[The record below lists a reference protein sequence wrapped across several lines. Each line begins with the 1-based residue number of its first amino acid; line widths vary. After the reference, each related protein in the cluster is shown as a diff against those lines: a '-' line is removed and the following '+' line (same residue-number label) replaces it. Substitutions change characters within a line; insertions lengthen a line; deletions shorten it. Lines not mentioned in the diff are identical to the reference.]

1 MSKTTV
7 PHIQVLG
14 SEIKLNGCSNRGQTE
29 KISDSNDYSTA
40 PELPFQASAMTATAA
55 ISISISPLTRHSVA
69 VATFNPLR
77 SSVSVSLPAAFRL
90 NSLRSS
96 VSLRNPSFRV
106 LATSMSIHA
115 PEQTSPTSFLDRRES
130 GVLHFVKYHG
140 LGNDFILVD
149 NRDSTEPR
157 ITPEQAKKLCDRNF
171 GIGADGVIFAMP
183 GTNGTDYTMRIFNS
197 DGSEPE
203 MCGNGV
209 RCFAR
214 FIAELENL
222 EGNHSF
228 KVHTGAGLIV
238 PEIQDDGKVRVD
250 MGEPV
255 LKAADVPTGLQAN
268 KQEAAV
274 ESELDVD
281 GVTWNVTC
289 VSMGNPHCVT
299 FGTKENKNLQV
310 DELNLAEIGPKF
322 EKHIM
327 FPARTNTEF
336 VQVHSSSHLKM
347 RVWERGAG
355 ATLACGTGACATV
368 VAAVL
373 AGRAGR
379 RCTVDLPGGPL
390 DIEWSAEDNHVYM
403 TGPAELK
410 DGKQRQRRQMS
421 ISITPDQFRKVGLG
435 VVPSPIPFLTPRPE
449 RRRPDSRG
457 SDWSSVRQDRD
468 KEVNVQ
474 VLVRCRPLSDEEQR
488 ANVPRAIS
496 CNEQR
501 REVTVLQSVAN
512 KQVDRAFTFD
522 KVFGPK
528 AQQRAIYDQAISP
541 IVKEVLDGFNCT
553 VFAYGQTGTGKTY
566 TMEGGMRN
574 KGGDLPAEAGVIP
587 RAVRQIFDTLEA
599 QKADYSMKVTFLEL
613 YNEEIADLLASEDNA
628 RFIDDRQK
636 KPISLME
643 DGRGCVV
650 VRGLEEEVVYSA
662 NDIYSLLERGASKR
676 RTADTLLNK
685 RSSRSHSI
693 FSITVHIKE
702 ANIGDEELIKC
713 GKLNLVDLA
722 GSENISR
729 SGAREVRIH
738 RYSYLALCKFLSN
751 STCVEWDSKLT
762 RLLRDSLGG
771 KTKTCIIATIS
782 PSGHSLE
789 ETLSTLDYAHRA
801 KNIRNKPEANQKISK
816 AVLLKDLLLEID
828 RMKEDVRAARERNGV
843 YVPHDRFAMEE
854 AEKKA
859 RVQKIEQL
867 EIDLNLSEKEV
878 DRFRE
883 LYMSEEEEK
892 LEMLSELKE
901 CKKNLEKSNNDLL
914 DLRENYRVAIST
926 LKEKEFIISKLLH
939 SDQKDEMETENQR
952 MVLRFGS
959 QLDQSLKDL
968 HRTILGS
975 VSQQQHHMRSMEE
988 HAQSFLASKCDV
1000 SKKFG
1005 CKSEFV
1011 IFLEFEFVAD
1021 ETDNECQATMDLEL
1035 RIKKMAD
1042 TYSSGIESL
1051 KAFADN
1057 LSAKSSSDLE
1067 QLNNTISSHVT
1078 ASEKILAITV
1088 SEARGTINDIQNS
1101 LREQKQILSF
1111 STQQQE
1117 KGLERSLRHA
1127 QMITKA
1133 TMDFFSDINFQA
1145 SKVTTALEESQIK
1158 QSDLLSNFQTT
1169 FQEETVREEKQ
1180 ALEDITKILRNLTSK
1195 RTTMVAEAS
1204 RNMQGLRIEEHKKM
1218 QQEINNIH
1226 QISTDANDDMNR
1238 YAQEVERN
1246 FIEDSFS
1253 MAESSVAMKDAIRE
1267 CSEKVNHCREQWEDA
1282 ESNASNLNQ
1291 SMLLGIGSSV
1301 REKSNANNV
1310 AHQEFLSAS
1319 SAIDE
1324 HFSARTVDVMEAVQ
1338 DTLKRDEESTH
1349 EMDAMTTLCMNQL
1362 KSIQEN
1368 HGESVANIRNKAD
1381 KCLTQDY
1388 QVEEDTSS
1396 RPERRVVSVPSL
1408 SSIEKMRMS
1417 FASTE
1422 EGEEN
1427 LGKIS
1432 TSKWNPES
1440 KIPAA
1445 MFNDRAPLGD
1455 LN

>member
-1 MSKTTV
+1 MNVYIS
-7 PHIQVLG
+7 L
-14 SEIKLNGCSNRGQTE
+14 LN
-29 KISDSNDYSTA
+29 
-40 PELPFQASAMTATAA
+40 P
-55 ISISISPLTRHSVA
+55 
-69 VATFNPLR
+69 
-77 SSVSVSLPAAFRL
+77 
-90 NSLRSS
+90 
-96 VSLRNPSFRV
+96 
-106 LATSMSIHA
+106 
-115 PEQTSPTSFLDRRES
+115 
-130 GVLHFVKYHG
+130 
-140 LGNDFILVD
+140 
-149 NRDSTEPR
+149 
-157 ITPEQAKKLCDRNF
+157 
-171 GIGADGVIFAMP
+171 
-183 GTNGTDYTMRIFNS
+183 
-197 DGSEPE
+197 
-203 MCGNGV
+203 
-209 RCFAR
+209 
-214 FIAELENL
+214 
-222 EGNHSF
+222 
-228 KVHTGAGLIV
+228 
-238 PEIQDDGKVRVD
+238 
-250 MGEPV
+250 
-255 LKAADVPTGLQAN
+255 
-268 KQEAAV
+268 
-274 ESELDVD
+274 
-281 GVTWNVTC
+281 
-289 VSMGNPHCVT
+289 
-299 FGTKENKNLQV
+299 
-310 DELNLAEIGPKF
+310 
-322 EKHIM
+322 
-327 FPARTNTEF
+327 
-336 VQVHSSSHLKM
+336 
-347 RVWERGAG
+347 
-355 ATLACGTGACATV
+355 
-368 VAAVL
+368 
-373 AGRAGR
+373 
-379 RCTVDLPGGPL
+379 
-390 DIEWSAEDNHVYM
+390 
-403 TGPAELK
+403 
-410 DGKQRQRRQMS
+410 
-421 ISITPDQFRKVGLG
+421 
-435 VVPSPIPFLTPRPE
+435 
-449 RRRPDSRG
+449 
-457 SDWSSVRQDRD
+457 
-468 KEVNVQ
+468 
-474 VLVRCRPLSDEEQR
+474 
-488 ANVPRAIS
+488 
-496 CNEQR
+496 
-501 REVTVLQSVAN
+501 
-512 KQVDRAFTFD
+512 
-522 KVFGPK
+522 
-528 AQQRAIYDQAISP
+528 
-541 IVKEVLDGFNCT
+541 
-553 VFAYGQTGTGKTY
+553 
-566 TMEGGMRN
+566 
-574 KGGDLPAEAGVIP
+574 
-587 RAVRQIFDTLEA
+587 
-599 QKADYSMKVTFLEL
+599 KVT
-613 YNEEIADLLASEDNA
+613 
-628 RFIDDRQK
+628 
-636 KPISLME
+636 
-643 DGRGCVV
+643 
-650 VRGLEEEVVYSA
+650 
-662 NDIYSLLERGASKR
+662 
-676 RTADTLLNK
+676 
-685 RSSRSHSI
+685 
-693 FSITVHIKE
+693 
-702 ANIGDEELIKC
+702 
-713 GKLNLVDLA
+713 
-722 GSENISR
+722 
-729 SGAREVRIH
+729 
-738 RYSYLALCKFLSN
+738 
-751 STCVEWDSKLT
+751 
-762 RLLRDSLGG
+762 
-771 KTKTCIIATIS
+771 
-782 PSGHSLE
+782 SGHDE
-789 ETLSTLDYAHRA
+789 FA
-801 KNIRNKPEANQKISK
+801 
-816 AVLLKDLLLEID
+816 LL
-828 RMKEDVRAARERNGV
+828 
-843 YVPHDRFAMEE
+843 
-854 AEKKA
+854 
-859 RVQKIEQL
+859 Q
-867 EIDLNLSEKEV
+867 
-878 DRFRE
+878 
-883 LYMSEEEEK
+883 
-892 LEMLSELKE
+892 
-901 CKKNLEKSNNDLL
+901 KNLEKSNNDLL

-939 SDQKDEMETENQR
+939 SENSLIERAKELSHDLHSASEDITSLFTTLDQKDEMETENQR

-988 HAQSFLASKCDV
+988 HAQSFLASKCD
-1000 SKKFG
+1000 
-1005 CKSEFV
+1005 
-1011 IFLEFEFVAD
+1011 
-1021 ETDNECQATMDLEL
+1021 ATMDLEL

-1133 TMDFFSDINFQA
+1133 TMDFFSDINVQA

-1381 KCLTQDY
+1381 KCLRQDY